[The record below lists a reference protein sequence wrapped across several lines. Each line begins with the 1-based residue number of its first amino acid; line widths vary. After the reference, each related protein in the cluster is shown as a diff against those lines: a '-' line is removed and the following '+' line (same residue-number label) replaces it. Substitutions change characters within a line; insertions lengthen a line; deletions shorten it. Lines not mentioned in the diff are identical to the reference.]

1 MIMGRS
7 IARLAVLSGA
17 LFLGVGGAETRVAAD
32 GPPADG
38 GAATSAQSPAG
49 ANGAAMYRDAFAML
63 GWGTGQ
69 PILSADDVDFM
80 DNLSYPIEPDQRGRL
95 ERLMTVTEAARARLD
110 AGARARTVDW
120 GLERGEGFAMLLPH
134 LGHMRGAA
142 RLQRLAILA
151 QLDAGRKDEALQ
163 SMMSMGLMG
172 PQLGS
177 DHVTVS
183 SLTGSAIG
191 GRLFTETAHLVID
204 SGAVGQ
210 DEAKALLEALRP
222 LKGED
227 PFRYADAVMGEWS
240 MMDEAMRGP
249 NAAQQLGLA
258 ADSLAGT
265 DTREAQALRAL
276 TPEAAREQ
284 VAALKGTFERASA
297 AFANPDP
304 QAARAEIA
312 RIERMAES
320 GRLGTLAKAL
330 MPSLGNVYESKL
342 RSAQELAILLGRL
355 EAIAAGTM
363 AREEVLN
370 AALLLA
376 RASAGARSLL
386 REDQES
392 VEMLRVAPAA
402 LDGARRDR
410 AADVLKRADDG
421 VFKPLGEAIRCST
434 CDFTVLRNRS
444 DFPSLDVR
452 LLGGVRGAVRMALT
466 EALVRVRA
474 SHDPQ
479 RVVPA
484 AVVGFRVA
492 ALLSTQPSFA
502 RATAAQAIWR
512 ETAAAVTEAAG
523 EGALPKDSVDE
534 LQRAMATMPTDD
546 PFGFRRA
553 VDREA
558 ARVLRS
564 RMPWLRQ
571 SPREREEARARE
583 SGRGGAGG
591 VAGGRAGGSAGDA
604 GSDAGAARMLEPL
617 VQVLR
622 SRGPSAVFALAAW
635 CAQDAEDA
643 HVDDEPGTLV
653 AVTDLFPAEGMAA
666 VRAAHERSRGEDARD
681 DPFERDLPVEDVRAR
696 LRRWDP
702 VRGVQFVDG
711 GQRMAAA
718 VADYMAGIEAV
729 RAAGARPPVSE

>member
-1 MIMGRS
+1 MVVRP
-7 IARLAVLSGA
+7 
-17 LFLGVGGAETRVAAD
+17 AD
-32 GPPADG
+32 GPPAAAGDASAGG
-38 GAATSAQSPAG
+38 GAASA

-63 GWGTGQ
+63 GWTTTDR
-69 PILSADDVDFM
+69 IISDEDAAFLAD
-80 DNLSYPIEPDQRGRL
+80 LTYPIEPDQRGRL

-120 GLERGEGFAMLLPH
+120 GLERSNGFAMLLPH
-134 LGHMRGAA
+134 LSHLRQAA
-142 RLQRLAILA
+142 RLQRAAIFA
-151 QLDAGRKDEALQ
+151 QLDAGQKDEALQ

-177 DHVTVS
+177 DQVTVS
-183 SLTGSAIG
+183 SLVGAAIG
-191 GRLFTETAHLVID
+191 GGLFTDTAHLVID

-227 PFRYADAVMGEWS
+227 PFRYADAVMGEWT
-240 MMDEAMRGP
+240 MMDATMRGP
-249 NAAQQLGLA
+249 DAAQQLALT
-258 ADSLAGT
+258 ADVLAGE
-265 DTREAQALRAL
+265 DARAVQAMRAL

-284 VAALKGTFERASA
+284 VAALKGTFERAAA

-320 GRLGTLAKAL
+320 GRLGPLAKAM

-355 EAIAAGTM
+355 EAIAAGTVP
-363 AREEVLN
+363 REAVLN

-392 VEMLRVAPAA
+392 VELLRVAPAA
-402 LDGARRDR
+402 LDDARRAR
-410 AADVLKRADDG
+410 AAEVLGRADVA
-421 VFKPLGEAIRCST
+421 VFKPLGEAIRCTT
-434 CDFTVLRNRS
+434 CDFTVLRNRQ
-444 DFPSLDVR
+444 DLPSLDVR
-452 LLGGVRGAVRMALT
+452 LLGGVRGAVRMALA
-466 EALVRVRA
+466 EALTRVRA
-474 SHDPQ
+474 SHDP
-479 RVVPA
+479 RAVVPA

-512 ETAAAVTEAAG
+512 ETAGAVTEAAR
-523 EGALPKDSVDE
+523 EGALPKESVDE

-553 VDREA
+553 IDRDA
-558 ARVLRS
+558 ARVLRFN
-564 RMPWLRQ
+564 MPWIRNTPADLRT
-571 SPREREEARARE
+571 
-583 SGRGGAGG
+583 
-591 VAGGRAGGSAGDA
+591 
-604 GSDAGAARMLEPL
+604 LEPL
-617 VQVLR
+617 VQVFR
-622 SRGPSAVFALAAW
+622 SRGPSAVFALVAW
-635 CAQDAEDA
+635 ASQDADDARADED
-643 HVDDEPGTLV
+643 PGTLV
-653 AVTDLFPAEGMAA
+653 GVGDLYPADGVAA
-666 VRAAHERSRGEDARD
+666 VRAAHERFRGEQVKE
-681 DPFERDLPVEDVRAR
+681 DPFDRDLPIEDVRAR

-711 GQRMAAA
+711 GQRMATA

-729 RAAGARPPVSE
+729 RAAGVPPVSE